1 MPSLRRLAVVG
12 LASCAA
18 CTSIKHTNTP
28 PAASVVCNGH
38 SYTYHGLAGYGSL
51 PSDARDQYGDTI
63 SFGSSM
69 AIKNWRRTGNR
80 YRGTMYGLPDRGW
93 NTNGTQNT
101 VPRVH
106 VFELSFTETEA
117 TVSQPSGPNIEF
129 EYQRTILLRGPDG
142 QPMTGLDPDFTGGL
156 TYPGFPA
163 MPAAT
168 YPGDGFGGPG
178 PGGKR
183 ISLDTEG
190 LVVEEDGSFWISD
203 EYGPFLYRFDENG
216 RMTAAV
222 QPPDALLPIRNG
234 KVSFNSNTP
243 PIYNGSQVP
252 SPEDPDH
259 GRQNNQGFE
268 GLTISADGKT
278 LWAMLQSAAEQD
290 GGVSSSQR
298 RNTRLLKYALR
309 RADKKKKKKEGRKG
323 GGDVEIAYEAE
334 YVVPLPTYE
343 NGKGKTRVAAQSEI
357 HYVSDGQLLVLARD
371 SDAGRGRDDP
381 LSRYRHVDVVDISLA
396 TNIAGP
402 RFDDIRDGN
411 ITVGGT
417 ADPSDDLVDGIT
429 PATLCPFIDYNLNSE
444 LNKFRTAEGDVVHN
458 GEPVNLGLLN
468 EKWEALALVP
478 VIPDATGQG
487 KGRNRKQGGQDEYFL
502 FTLSDNDFITNDG
515 YAGFGKIHYVDDS
528 ATVPFLNSQALVFRV
543 SLPRG
548 SKPLVS

>member
-12 LASCAA
+12 LASHAA
-18 CTSIKHTNTP
+18 CTSIKYTTP
-28 PAASVVCNGH
+28 PAASVICNGH
-38 SYTYHGLAGYGSL
+38 SYTYQGLAGYGSL

-69 AIKNWRRTGNR
+69 AIKNWTRTGNK
-80 YRGTMYGLPDRGW
+80 YKGTMYGLPDRGW

-101 VPRVH
+101 IPRVH
-106 VFELSFTETEA
+106 VFELSLTETEA
-117 TVSQPSGPNIEF
+117 TVSKPSGPNVEF
-129 EYQRTILLRGPDG
+129 KYQRTILLHGPDG
-142 QPMTGLDPDFTGGL
+142 KPMTGLDPDFAGGL
-156 TYPGFPA
+156 TYPGFPT

-178 PGGKR
+178 PGDKR
-183 ISLDTEG
+183 ISLDAEG

-203 EYGPFLYRFDENG
+203 EYGPFVYRFDEKG
-216 RMTAAV
+216 RMTAAI

-234 KVSFNSNTP
+234 NVSFNSNTP
-243 PIYNGSQVP
+243 PIYDSSLVP

-290 GGVSSSQR
+290 GGASSSKR

-309 RADKKKKKKEGRKG
+309 RTEKEKTKNKKK
-323 GGDVEIAYEAE
+323 GGDVEVTYEAE
-334 YVVPLPTYE
+334 YAVPLPTYE
-343 NGKGKTRVAAQSEI
+343 NSKGKTRVAAQSEI
-357 HYVSDGQLLVLARD
+357 HYVSDSQLLVLARD

-381 LSRYRHVDVVDISLA
+381 LSRYRHVDIVDISGA

-402 RFDDIRDGN
+402 RFDDIRNGN

-417 ADPSDDLVDGIT
+417 SDPSDDLVDGIS
-429 PATLCPFIDYNLNSE
+429 PAKLCPFIDYNLNSE
-444 LNKFRTAEGDVVHN
+444 LNKFRTAEGDLVHN

-478 VIPDATGQG
+478 VIPDTKG
-487 KGRNRKQGGQDEYFL
+487 KGEDKGGACGGKTDGDEYYL
-502 FTLSDNDFITNDG
+502 FTLSDNDFITNNG
-515 YAGFGKIHYVDDS
+515 YADFGKIHYVDDS
-528 ATVPFLNSQALVFRV
+528 ATVPFLNSQALVFRIT
-543 SLPRG
+543 LPRG
-548 SKPLVS
+548 SKPLIS